1 MIIDPKS
8 QTREQILHFANFN
21 NRKVLEIGCGDGHT
35 TRQLVDQAAEF
46 IAIDP
51 DPESIA
57 KAKESLSG
65 VDFRVGSGEDLEFLN
80 NSFDVVLFTK
90 SLHHQNGP
98 QALIETSRVLRE
110 GGQVLVVE
118 PAVDGNLSD
127 ICNLFDDETSVLT
140 SAVEAMDNSHFKV
153 VYREEFDT
161 NWVFENKQE
170 FYNWLFDYYDMPYDE
185 SKIKQVNQ
193 LLGSKQHSSPLVLVH
208 KLIITTLTNH

>member
-21 NRKVLEIGCGDGHT
+21 NRRVLEIGCGDGHT

-98 QALIETSRVLRE
+98 QALIECWYPLRAP
-110 GGQVLVVE
+110 LY
-118 PAVDGNLSD
+118 
-127 ICNLFDDETSVLT
+127 F
-140 SAVEAMDNSHFKV
+140 
-153 VYREEFDT
+153 
-161 NWVFENKQE
+161 
-170 FYNWLFDYYDMPYDE
+170 
-185 SKIKQVNQ
+185 
-193 LLGSKQHSSPLVLVH
+193 LGSPLNILV
-208 KLIITTLTNH
+208 TT